1 MSTRGADTRLKEEST
16 SFDPFDDYMASVH
29 GSHFSVTN
37 NSSRERGAME
47 IVL

>member
-1 MSTRGADTRLKEEST
+1 MFTRGADTRLKEEST
-16 SFDPFDDYMASVH
+16 SFLPFDDYVATVH

-37 NSSRERGAME
+37 NYSREREAME